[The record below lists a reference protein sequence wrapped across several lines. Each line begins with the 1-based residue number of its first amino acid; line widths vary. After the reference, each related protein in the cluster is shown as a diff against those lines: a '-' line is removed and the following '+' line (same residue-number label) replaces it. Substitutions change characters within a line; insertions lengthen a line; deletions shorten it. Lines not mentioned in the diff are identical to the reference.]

1 MFFYL
6 FGGLMIF
13 IITMLVFLYLKLQK
27 KIKEN
32 KQLQQQHIAK
42 IDIIRKEQSITL
54 ENIRIEMLKREDE
67 RNRQWFESE
76 KEALH
81 VLNGISIVLDLYDKM
96 DKVGNEEILKK
107 LDQII
112 EKING

>member
-1 MFFYL
+1 
-6 FGGLMIF
+6 
-13 IITMLVFLYLKLQK
+13 
-27 KIKEN
+27 
-32 KQLQQQHIAK
+32 
-42 IDIIRKEQSITL
+42 
-54 ENIRIEMLKREDE
+54 MLKREDE